1 VIWLEGVSY
10 ERGEQPVLENV
21 TLGVAEGELV
31 TVFGPHAA
39 GKSTLA
45 DIAATHLVPTTGS
58 VWFASKKL
66 STLQRASLPYVR
78 RNIGVHSERAL
89 LLEADTVL
97 ETILLALGVRGEA
110 LGEAENAALNA
121 LTLLEIADLRDRR
134 IATLSIGQR
143 RMVTLARAI
152 AGPPKLVI
160 ADEPGMGVGGDV
172 RKAVVRALNFAR
184 QERAAVLCATA
195 DEQLANELTSIGGRK
210 VHLDHGRIAGAAPI
224 GLVPTQ
230 GAKPAPRLIV
240 LEVDDSNDE
249 PAKVPMGKEPA

>member
-1 VIWLEGVSY
+1 VIWLEGVSLV
-10 ERGEQPVLENV
+10 RGDQPVLENV

-39 GKSTLA
+39 GKSTLI
-45 DIAATHLVPTTGS
+45 DIAATQIAPTTGS
-58 VWFASKKL
+58 VWFAGKNL

-78 RNIGVHSERAL
+78 RNIGVHSDRAL
-89 LLEADTVL
+89 VLDDDTVF

-121 LTLLEIADLRDRR
+121 LTLLEIADLRDRKL
-134 IATLSIGQR
+134 ATLSLGQR
-143 RMVTLARAI
+143 RMATLARAI

-195 DEQLANELTSIGGRK
+195 DERLASELSAIGGRK
-210 VHLDHGRIAGAAPI
+210 VHLDHGRIAGAPPM
-224 GLVPTQ
+224 GLVPTLD
-230 GAKPAPRLIV
+230 AKTTPRLIV
-240 LEVDDSNDE
+240 LDVDEGDHE
-249 PAKVPMGKEPA
+249 PAMVPMGKDPA